1 MRQIGRTVLVLGLGL
16 GLGLGLTTRLEG
28 ASRRGD
34 AADLKLSFRSI
45 SEREGGGAGTV
56 TATPTGGESRGCAD
70 VEVIGDEAAASC
82 SAREI
87 GAEYVDGLML
97 APRYPIDSRRDILL
111 VHGCTVVGCTVSTM
125 NGRLDRASQWPLLVV
140 VKESRGG
147 QEGLVSDA
155 SVPEGCREG
164 EWSGKE
170 MQRGRRQIDVS
181 TGI

>member
-1 MRQIGRTVLVLGLGL
+1 VVQLMRQIGRTVLVLGLGL

-111 VHGCTVVGCTVSTM
+111 VHG
-125 NGRLDRASQWPLLVV
+125 GRLHGVNNEWKAGSGVPMATAGRCEGVARR
-140 VKESRGG
+140 SRG
-147 QEGLVSDA
+147 
-155 SVPEGCREG
+155 
-164 EWSGKE
+164 
-170 MQRGRRQIDVS
+170 
-181 TGI
+181 TGV